1 MALGREMR
9 EWERG
14 REKGKGRATQI
25 VQDGGG
31 GVDGWG
37 GGNKK
42 KNEKEGKSIEK

>member
-1 MALGREMR
+1 MGRETR

-31 GVDGWG
+31 GRVGWG
-37 GGNKK
+37 QKK